1 MEFWSE
7 LSKKIASAADYTAK
21 ETEKFTSIAKIKYK
35 ISGLKSKR
43 DQLYKSIGKMKY
55 AEYCGEST
63 DEISYN
69 EMLEAIK
76 EIQSEIRA
84 LEEQIALLKK
94 YRICPTCRTKIDRD
108 MLFCPRCGA
117 RVAPDKDEDAENA
130 DDADTD
136 EESGAGDQCS
146 TDEQRNTDKQCNTS
160 DTCAEDEHC
169 CSGETESVAK
179 SEIADDTSPACCCE
193 SEDNSDDNKEN

>member
-117 RVAPDKDEDAENA
+117 RVAPDKDDA

-136 EESGAGDQCS
+136 EESGACDQCS
-146 TDEQRNTDKQCNTS
+146 TDEQCDTDKQCNTS
-160 DTCAEDEHC
+160 DTCAE
-169 CSGETESVAK
+169 
-179 SEIADDTSPACCCE
+179 DDTSPACCCE